1 MRPFIEKID
10 PTTIQMHRGEEAGSR
25 GMSAPAGST
34 PVGRLRNLGPA
45 SARMLE
51 SIGIASR
58 ADLERVGPVLA
69 YRALKDIRSDI
80 SLNLLWAMHGALTGE
95 RWDQL
100 SEETRK
106 QLKLEVQEAL
116 QVPPGRTAK

>member
-1 MRPFIEKID
+1 MPGPF
-10 PTTIQMHRGEEAGSR
+10 
-25 GMSAPAGST
+25 GST
-34 PVGRLRNLGPA
+34 PIARLRNLGPA

-51 SIGIASR
+51 PIGITSR

-69 YRALKDIRSDI
+69 YRALKDIHPGV

-100 SEETRK
+100 PEMTRQRLKEEMEDAMR
-106 QLKLEVQEAL
+106 
-116 QVPPGRTAK
+116 VPPGTDP